1 MRRSLRARLKENPI
15 FYTIHHTLFEYPTPI
30 NLNYAWNFGF
40 MALITL
46 ILQIIT
52 GILLAMYYVPHADLA
67 FLSVEY
73 IMREINSGYLL
84 RFLHANGATMFFIVV
99 YAHTLRNLYYG
110 SYLYPRQL
118 LWSLGLLIKV
128 LMIVTAFLGYV
139 LPWGQMSFWAATVI
153 TNLVSVIPYIGD
165 IILWWLWGSFN
176 VDHATL
182 KKFFSLHFL
191 LPFVIL
197 FISLLHIITLHQN
210 GSNNPLGIDVPVNAT
225 IKFSPYFLIK
235 DYLGLIGF
243 LVLYLFLVLF
253 LPDYAGHPDN
263 YIAANP
269 MVTPAHIV
277 PEWYFL
283 PYYAILRSIENKLLG
298 VIALLLSICI
308 LFIIPFLN
316 RPTFRSS
323 GFRPSYAKCI
333 WLFLIVVLYLGYLGG
348 CEAASPF
355 IEMSRLMTNL
365 YFSIFLFLMPWVV
378 SLENYTFDI
387 KKTKRKKYDKIKR
400 VLRYSKSQMLKQKK
414 LIWL

>member
-1 MRRSLRARLKENPI
+1 
-15 FYTIHHTLFEYPTPI
+15 
-30 NLNYAWNFGF
+30 
-40 MALITL
+40 
-46 ILQIIT
+46 
-52 GILLAMYYVPHADLA
+52 
-67 FLSVEY
+67 
-73 IMREINSGYLL
+73 
-84 RFLHANGATMFFIVV
+84 
-99 YAHTLRNLYYG
+99 
-110 SYLYPRQL
+110 
-118 LWSLGLLIKV
+118 
-128 LMIVTAFLGYV
+128 
-139 LPWGQMSFWAATVI
+139 
-153 TNLVSVIPYIGD
+153 
-165 IILWWLWGSFN
+165 
-176 VDHATL
+176 
-182 KKFFSLHFL
+182 
-191 LPFVIL
+191 
-197 FISLLHIITLHQN
+197 LHQN

>member
-15 FYTIHHTLFEYPTPI
+15 FSTIHHTIFEYPSPI
-30 NLNYAWNFGF
+30 NLSYVWNFGS
-40 MALITL
+40 MALVIL
-46 ILQIIT
+46 LLQIVT

-67 FLSVEY
+67 FTSIEF

-84 RFLHANGATMFFIVV
+84 RFLHANGATMFFVVV

-118 LWSLGLLIKV
+118 LWSLGIIIKL
-128 LMIVTAFLGYV
+128 LMIITAFLGYV

-197 FISLLHIITLHQN
+197 FITILHIIALHQN
-210 GSNNPLGIDVPVNAT
+210 GSNNPLGIDIPLNAT

-235 DYLGLIGF
+235 DFLGFLLFFFIYLL
-243 LVLYLFLVLF
+243 LVLYM
-253 LPDYAGHPDN
+253 PDYAGHPDN

-298 VIALLLSICI
+298 VIALLLSIGI

-316 RPTFRSS
+316 KPIIRSS
-323 GFRPSYAKCI
+323 SFRPGYSKCI
-333 WLFLIVVLYLGYLGG
+333 WWFVVIVFYLGYLGG
-348 CEAASPF
+348 CAAESPY
-355 IEMSRLMTNL
+355 IEISRLMTFL
-365 YFSIFLFLMPWVV
+365 YFFTFLILIPLNTTF
-378 SLENYTFDI
+378 ENFIYDLN
-387 KKTKRKKYDKIKR
+387 RKK
-400 VLRYSKSQMLKQKK
+400 
-414 LIWL
+414 